1 VDVLSMSS
9 YTLQLP
15 VQLHRVSL
23 VSAAEWYVHD
33 VDGAMHILHL
43 PSAEGPRRRRADLH
57 AVACCDGDTAI
68 TSSVHA
74 GGNRFSHPLA
84 YLQEVHDLDNHTKS
98 VTSSRRPTPADV
110 SKSMWINED
119 RKMATLAPSEWLLE
133 VVDVANQ
140 QVQQIPF
147 RTADEAHVADA
158 AVLPPSTEERG
169 RTVVS
174 VQRDG
179 RVRHWQ
185 VDERALQADLATWK
199 SMFDYHA
206 LQGTSPYLE
215 LQYNRPDGTSEPKTG
230 TSLPKHGKEDPD
242 NTPHI
247 SQLQK
252 DQVTKEAQEKAKAM
266 ADAALADQLSQIDM
280 TNHELASY
288 QQYVDRVHGETTQ
301 LRDLFHNVEQ
311 LADERGWL
319 KHQSSGEWDDAKL
332 VDGLSGDRNV
342 FKRRGRDPFASSALL
357 PLPKKLLFV
366 MDRMLET
373 TLMLMESLA
382 GFDAK
387 FEYAIMGHSGDAA
400 AIPFVEFGQPPH
412 TKKDRLKVY

>member
-1 VDVLSMSS
+1 
-9 YTLQLP
+9 
-15 VQLHRVSL
+15 
-23 VSAAEWYVHD
+23 
-33 VDGAMHILHL
+33 
-43 PSAEGPRRRRADLH
+43 
-57 AVACCDGDTAI
+57 
-68 TSSVHA
+68 
-74 GGNRFSHPLA
+74 
-84 YLQEVHDLDNHTKS
+84 
-98 VTSSRRPTPADV
+98 
-110 SKSMWINED
+110 
-119 RKMATLAPSEWLLE
+119 
-133 VVDVANQ
+133 
-140 QVQQIPF
+140 
-147 RTADEAHVADA
+147 
-158 AVLPPSTEERG
+158 
-169 RTVVS
+169 
-174 VQRDG
+174 
-179 RVRHWQ
+179 
-185 VDERALQADLATWK
+185 
-199 SMFDYHA
+199 
-206 LQGTSPYLE
+206 
-215 LQYNRPDGTSEPKTG
+215 
-230 TSLPKHGKEDPD
+230 
-242 NTPHI
+242 I

-252 DQVTKEAQEKAKAM
+252 DQVTKEAQEKAIAM

-288 QQYVDRVHGETTQ
+288 QQYLDRVHGETTQ

-366 MDRMLET
+366 MDYGRLERMLET

-387 FEYAIMGHSGDAA
+387 FDYAIMGHSGDAA

>member
-1 VDVLSMSS
+1 
-9 YTLQLP
+9 
-15 VQLHRVSL
+15 
-23 VSAAEWYVHD
+23 
-33 VDGAMHILHL
+33 
-43 PSAEGPRRRRADLH
+43 
-57 AVACCDGDTAI
+57 
-68 TSSVHA
+68 
-74 GGNRFSHPLA
+74 
-84 YLQEVHDLDNHTKS
+84 
-98 VTSSRRPTPADV
+98 
-110 SKSMWINED
+110 
-119 RKMATLAPSEWLLE
+119 
-133 VVDVANQ
+133 
-140 QVQQIPF
+140 
-147 RTADEAHVADA
+147 
-158 AVLPPSTEERG
+158 
-169 RTVVS
+169 
-174 VQRDG
+174 
-179 RVRHWQ
+179 
-185 VDERALQADLATWK
+185 
-199 SMFDYHA
+199 
-206 LQGTSPYLE
+206 
-215 LQYNRPDGTSEPKTG
+215 
-230 TSLPKHGKEDPD
+230 
-242 NTPHI
+242 I

-288 QQYVDRVHGETTQ
+288 QQ